1 MNDKKYK
8 VIIGRKAQ
16 KELSK
21 LDPFISKKIIKW
33 IETNL
38 KESDNPYLNGRQ
50 LCGTLAKYWRYRVGD
65 YRIIAEID
73 DEKIT
78 ILVVQ
83 IGHRRDV
90 YN

>member
-8 VIIGRKAQ
+8 VLIDRKAQ

-21 LDPFISKKIIKW
+21 LDPFVSKKIIKW

-38 KESDNPYLNGRQ
+38 KECDNPYQAGIQ

-73 DEKIT
+73 DEKII
-78 ILVVQ
+78 ILIVK
-83 IGHRRDV
+83 IGHRREI

>member
-1 MNDKKYK
+1 MSNNKYGVK
-8 VIIGRKAQ
+8 IDRKAQ

-21 LDPFISKKIIKW
+21 LDPYISKKIIKW
-33 IETNL
+33 INNNL
-38 KESDNPYLNGRQ
+38 VDCTNPYLNGRQ
-50 LCGTLAKYWRYRVGD
+50 LCGTLSKYWRYRVGD

>member
-1 MNDKKYK
+1 MSKKYK
-8 VIIGRKAQ
+8 VIYEKKVRKQ
-16 KELSK
+16 VSK
-21 LDPFISKKIIKW
+21 LDPYISKKIKNW
-33 IETNL
+33 IDYNL
-38 KESDNPYLNGRQ
+38 VDCDNPYLNGRQ
-50 LCGTLAKYWRYRVGD
+50 LCGTLSKYWRYRVGD

>member
-8 VIIGRKAQ
+8 VLIDRKAQ

-21 LDPFISKKIIKW
+21 LDPFVSKKIIKW

-38 KESDNPYLNGRQ
+38 KECDNPYRAGIQ

-65 YRIIAEID
+65 YRLIAEIN
-73 DEKIT
+73 DEKII
-78 ILVVQ
+78 ILIVK
-83 IGHRRDV
+83 IGHRRGI

>member
-1 MNDKKYK
+1 MNNKKYE
-8 VIIGRKAQ
+8 VIIDRKAQ

-21 LDPFISKKIIKW
+21 LDPFVSKKIIKW
-33 IETNL
+33 IDDNL
-38 KESDNPYLNGRQ
+38 IDCNDPYRTGIQ

-73 DEKIT
+73 DEKII
-78 ILVVQ
+78 ILIVK
-83 IGHRRDV
+83 IGHRREI